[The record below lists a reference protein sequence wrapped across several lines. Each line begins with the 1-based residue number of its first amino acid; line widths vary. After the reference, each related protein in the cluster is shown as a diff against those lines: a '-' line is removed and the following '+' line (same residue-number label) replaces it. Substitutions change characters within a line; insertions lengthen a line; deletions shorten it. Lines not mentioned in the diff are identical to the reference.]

1 MTIHNNLK
9 ELRKAKGLTQE
20 QVAQQIG
27 LTRQALS
34 SYESGRTRPDVETL
48 MKLAE
53 IYSTDLDG
61 ILYGQEKRQKAA
73 RRIRVAAGITFV
85 LLSLLTAVSSAL
97 LWIANRFFPM
107 TEGQISPE
115 EMILLETRMRLT
127 GAWEFTDGLLLHL
140 PVLAFLLLLLLL
152 VTAPGTY
159 LWKSKIL
166 YAGALAAAL
175 VVLPLPFGLTDPI
188 FPLSNYLFTP
198 LFVILRLGVFLALD
212 LVIEAFLEKRK
223 R

>member
-34 SYESGRTRPDVETL
+34 SYESGRTRPDAETL

-85 LLSLLTAVSSAL
+85 LLSLLTAV
-97 LWIANRFFPM
+97 RC
-107 TEGQISPE
+107 
-115 EMILLETRMRLT
+115 
-127 GAWEFTDGLLLHL
+127 
-140 PVLAFLLLLLLL
+140 
-152 VTAPGTY
+152 
-159 LWKSKIL
+159 
-166 YAGALAAAL
+166 
-175 VVLPLPFGLTDPI
+175 
-188 FPLSNYLFTP
+188 
-198 LFVILRLGVFLALD
+198 
-212 LVIEAFLEKRK
+212 
-223 R
+223 